1 MIKSQFHWL
10 RSRAC
15 VVTAVEQHAIGA
27 DGLAQILTRVA
38 SEEGRLYRIAHKVE
52 KMADRVTVAQV
63 ACDEYRRV
71 ANVSVGGARELVLR
85 NGKYCV
91 IDQTGAPLAWGHTRD
106 QALGAYQARL
116 ASHPKRTEVIRKTF
130 GDKVLR
136 K

>member
-38 SEEGRLYRIAHKVE
+38 SEEGRLYRIAHKAE

-71 ANVSVGGARELVLR
+71 ANVIAGSGSLETVERAGQ
-85 NGKYCV
+85 YCV
-91 IDQTGAPLAWGHTRD
+91 IDRTGAPLAWGRTPQEASRKFR
-106 QALGAYQARL
+106 ARV
-116 ASHPKRTEVIRKTF
+116 ARGEIK
-130 GDKVLR
+130 
-136 K
+136 